1 MTWFE
6 DLAKRLGVLKKN
18 SDGRYIGLC
27 ESLYYISVD
36 ILLNDDDNIRSLTEE
51 EHEKMIIKEFYRKYP
66 YAEQRL

>member
-6 DLAKRLGVLKKN
+6 DLAKRLGVLKKDSN
-18 SDGRYIGLC
+18 GRYTGLC

-36 ILLNDDDNIRSLTEE
+36 ILLSDDDSIRNLAEE
-51 EHEKMIIKEFYRKYP
+51 KQEKMIIKEFYKKYP